1 MSKRTETS
9 PPTRTKNSP
18 RQTKTDPTDRPVQQ
32 PQVTV
37 ALGLGSNVGNLEDNL
52 RSAIRE
58 LERSLESLVIA
69 PPYRSQPV
77 SSVTQDP
84 YLNTAVTGRT
94 GLAPDELLGLT
105 KALERGA
112 GRRRGPR
119 FGPRPLDIDLLIYGD
134 QVLQTQEL
142 CIPHPRL
149 RERRFYLAPLADI
162 APGLQVPPDAVTV
175 GKLLENLDDPHQ
187 VERLSWSRPPSRR
200 G

>member
-1 MSKRTETS
+1 METS
-9 PPTRTKNSP
+9 PTTRSPT
-18 RQTKTDPTDRPVQQ
+18 TKTDRTERPGPQ

-58 LERSLESLVIA
+58 LERSLESLVVA

-77 SSVTQDP
+77 SFSTQDP
-84 YLNTAVTGRT
+84 YLNTALTGRT
-94 GLAPDELLGLT
+94 RLAADELLALT
-105 KALERGA
+105 KALEREA

-119 FGPRPLDIDLLIYGD
+119 FGPRPLDIDLLIYGEH
-134 QVLQTQEL
+134 VLQTPEL

-162 APGLQVPPDAVTV
+162 APHLRVPPDGVTV
-175 GKLLENLDDPHQ
+175 GELLDNLEDPHQ
-187 VERLSWSRPPSRR
+187 VERVSWSRPPSTR

>member
-1 MSKRTETS
+1 METS
-9 PPTRTKNSP
+9 PQKTRT
-18 RQTKTDPTDRPVQQ
+18 DRTERPGPQ

-58 LERSLESLVIA
+58 LEQSLESLVVA
-69 PPYRSQPV
+69 PPYRTQPV
-77 SSVTQDP
+77 SFSAQDP
-84 YLNTAVTGRT
+84 YLNTALTGRT
-94 GLAPDELLGLT
+94 RLAADELLALT
-105 KALERGA
+105 KALEREA

-119 FGPRPLDIDLLIYGD
+119 FGPRPLDIDLLIYGEH
-134 QVLQTQEL
+134 VLQTPEL

-162 APGLQVPPDAVTV
+162 APHLQVPPDGVTV
-175 GKLLENLDDPHQ
+175 GELLKNLRDPHQ
-187 VERLSWSRPPSRR
+187 VERVSWSRPPSSR